1 MDRRL
6 MEKEGV
12 PLPAARLK
20 RLHEDL
26 DWEELVWGPCFVRV
40 RGEEIPIVTVKFS
53 PRAKI

>member
-1 MDRRL
+1 
-6 MEKEGV
+6 METHGV
-12 PLPAARLK
+12 PLPAGRVK

>member
-1 MDRRL
+1 

-26 DWEELVWGPCFVRV
+26 DWEETP
-40 RGEEIPIVTVKFS
+40 S
-53 PRAKI
+53 PNPNPSPLPNP